1 MDLYVI
7 GAGGLAREMAWLAQS
22 LGMDVVGFVDVAAGT
37 VEGYPVITDGE
48 LLHLSH
54 PYAAVVGLGTPGLRA
69 GVVSRYAQ
77 QKHVDFPTLVH
88 ESATVLGPC
97 EIGRGTCLQAGVR
110 LTGDIAIGDF
120 VLLNLNVTV
129 GHDAVIGSGVVINPG
144 ATISGGVRIGESALI
159 GTGAVMLENVIVGER
174 ATVGAG
180 AVVTK
185 DVPAGVTVVG
195 VPARPMS

>member
-22 LGMDVVGFVDVAAGT
+22 LGMSVVGFVDVTAGS
-37 VEGYPVITDGE
+37 VDGYPAITDDE
-48 LLHLSH
+48 LLHRSDA
-54 PYAAVVGLGTPGLRA
+54 YSAVVGLGTPGPRA
-69 GVVSRYAQ
+69 GVVNRYAQ
-77 QKHVDFPTLVH
+77 QEHVDFPTLVH
-88 ESATVLGPC
+88 ESATVQGPC

-110 LTGDIAIGDF
+110 LTGDIVIGDF

-129 GHDAVIGSGVVINPG
+129 GHDAAIDPGVVANPG
-144 ATISGGVRIGESALI
+144 ATISGGVRIGRSALI
-159 GTGAVMLENVIVGER
+159 GTGAVILENLTVGEE

-180 AVVTK
+180 AVVTR

-195 VPARPMS
+195 VPARPLP